1 MIETLAVRADM
12 PVSFT
17 LSSDYW
23 TSVSIS
29 KQDIERLT
37 AILFEH
43 EQPMTDAELLTAW
56 IEQRIRA
63 EREATMQKQQAGSKI
78 YMPKEQYQVGDEL
91 VFPALEWKRGK
102 VCAVRAGLNPTVG
115 EFDVITVEFPSE
127 ERREFAAR
135 LAEHKLNQP
144 LDSLFSQDDTLS
156 PTTILENYG
165 EELQKKLLAALE
177 QDGSLVR
184 VAGRWFPRA
193 LLTDINVGHLNLAE
207 AILEEAGGQPMP
219 TSTLLQQLGFGEA
232 PTPVMEFSL
241 NYALY
246 SDERFDEVGPAGE
259 VLWCLRRLEP
269 EDVREVPAPL
279 RYTPIEYDRS
289 LLSQAMLA
297 LEAQLDDELSE
308 LPPPRLLPSEV
319 TFALTYPHWRAG
331 TLPISAR
338 LRGLFPSAYETP
350 RVRFT
355 IVDAISGMEVPAWV
369 VRPHAYVVG
378 LGELYQKYGLM
389 PGSMVTI
396 RSDKKAGKI
405 FFQPH
410 VRRPVRDWVRT
421 VLVGSDGGIVF
432 ANLKQNVTSEY
443 DERMAIYVPDPAS
456 VDEARTQ
463 LLQARPSLEKLV
475 IDMTRELSKLNV
487 QGHVHAQE
495 VYSAVNIVRR
505 CPPGPLLAILAQT
518 KHFVH
523 VGDLHFRLQ
532 GAAEERE

>member
-1 MIETLAVRADM
+1 M

-17 LSSDYW
+17 LPSDYW

-56 IEQRIRA
+56 IEERIRA
-63 EREATMQKQQAGSKI
+63 EREAAMQKQQAGGKI

-91 VFPALEWKRGK
+91 VFPALEWKKGTVR
-102 VCAVRAGLNPTVG
+102 AVRAGLNPAVG
-115 EFDVITVEFPSE
+115 EFDVITVEFDSHE
-127 ERREFAAR
+127 QREFAAR

-144 LDSLFSQDDTLS
+144 LDTLFGQDETLS
-156 PTTILENYG
+156 PANVLENYG
-165 EELQKKLLAALE
+165 EELQGKLLTALE
-177 QDGSLVR
+177 KDGSLVR
-184 VAGRWFPRA
+184 VAGRWFPRS

-207 AILEEAGGQPMP
+207 AILEEAGGQPLP
-219 TSTLLQQLGFGEA
+219 ASTLLQQLGFGEA
-232 PTPVMEFSL
+232 PTPVLEFSL

-289 LLSQAMLA
+289 LLSEAMLA

-308 LPPPRLLPSEV
+308 LPPPRLPPAEV
-319 TFALTYPHWRAG
+319 TLALTYPHWRAG

-338 LRGLFPSAYETP
+338 LRRLFPSAYEAP

-355 IVDAISGMEVPAWV
+355 IVDGISGAEMPAWV
-369 VRPHAYVVG
+369 VRPHSYVAG
-378 LGELYQKYGLM
+378 LGGLYQKYGLM
-389 PGSMVTI
+389 PGSLVTI
-396 RSDKKAGKI
+396 RRDGKAGKSI
-405 FFQPH
+405 IQPH
-410 VRRPVRDWVRT
+410 VRRAARDWVRT

-432 ANLKQNVTSEY
+432 ANLKQNVASEY

-463 LLQARPSLEKLV
+463 MLKARPSFEKLV
-475 IDMTRELSKLNV
+475 MDMVRELSKLNV

-505 CPPGPLLAILAQT
+505 CPPGPLLAVLAQT
-518 KHFVH
+518 QHYVH

-532 GAAEERE
+532 GTAEERE